1 MRLAFP
7 LLSLYF
13 WLDPKVT
20 KDQEP
25 IKGDFCFA
33 KPRSLLPLHAEDRS
47 KRSEMPPKAVPSI
60 SFSIFLLYGNP
71 YSVPTARK
79 TIWFICFY
87 RYTVPN
93 GTIILGPLAAPHITG
108 DGFDSLS

>member
-25 IKGDFCFA
+25 IKGDFFFA
-33 KPRSLLPLHAEDRS
+33 KPRSLFPLHAFI
-47 KRSEMPPKAVPSI
+47 AGLTNCT
-60 SFSIFLLYGNP
+60 FLFLLY
-71 YSVPTARK
+71 
-79 TIWFICFY
+79 
-87 RYTVPN
+87 
-93 GTIILGPLAAPHITG
+93 IIE
-108 DGFDSLS
+108 LSTHSI